1 MAIKIKLWAD
11 YGSYPI
17 WVVDEI
23 DNIAPEEL
31 PLSQPTIQRLNAWQD
46 TYDQTLNQD
55 YPPLSAFP
63 NQQAEIDF
71 NQEGIRLWEQLRL
84 ELSPDYEVFYQNN
97 HQLFKDPIQQP
108 QLTSLK
114 LGIATPKSG
123 DVRVAIAS
131 KPNLGTNFQMLL

>member
-11 YGSYPI
+11 YESYPI
-17 WVVDEI
+17 WGVDEI

-31 PLSQPTIQRLNAWQD
+31 PLSQATIKRLNAWQN

-55 YPPLSAFP
+55 YTPLSNFP

-71 NQEGIRLWEQLRL
+71 NQEGILLWQQLRL

-97 HQLFKDPIQQP
+97 HQLFKHPNEITVT
-108 QLTSLK
+108 LTS
-114 LGIATPKSG
+114 KS
-123 DVRVAIAS
+123 
-131 KPNLGTNFQMLL
+131 

>member
-46 TYDQTLNQD
+46 TYDQFDALLAEAQEIHNES
-55 YPPLSAFP
+55 LS
-63 NQQAEIDF
+63 
-71 NQEGIRLWEQLRL
+71 GW
-84 ELSPDYEVFYQNN
+84 
-97 HQLFKDPIQQP
+97 LF
-108 QLTSLK
+108 S
-114 LGIATPKSG
+114 
-123 DVRVAIAS
+123 
-131 KPNLGTNFQMLL
+131 

>member
-97 HQLFKDPIQQP
+97 HQLFKDPNEITA
-108 QLTSLK
+108 QLTAQSL
-114 LGIATPKSG
+114 
-123 DVRVAIAS
+123 
-131 KPNLGTNFQMLL
+131 